1 MLKIS
6 HLQKHYRGFSL
17 DCSMEVQPGMITGL
31 IGRNGSGKSTT
42 FKALLGLIH
51 PDGGE
56 IEVFGKKA
64 EELKPEDK
72 QKLGVVFAD
81 SGFSMYLTAA
91 GVANI
96 MKSIYPDFDRDEFL
110 QQCRRFNLPTD
121 KKIKEFST
129 GMKAKFKVL
138 AALSHKAELL
148 ILDEPTVGL
157 DVIARDEVLN
167 MLREYMEENESSSIL
182 ISSHISSDLE
192 SLCDDFYMIHAG
204 KIILH
209 EDTDVLLSDYAVL
222 KVSEEEYEKLD
233 QQYLIK
239 IRKEAYG
246 YRCLTNQKQFYM
258 ENYPDVVIENGKIDD
273 LVVMMAGS
281 GSVSFATGYFT
292 IVTAIFAITTISYDE
307 FDNGL
312 AFLMT
317 LPVTRKQYVAEKY
330 LLGAGLTAVAWGIAT
345 ITGVICKGVAELQG
359 CLSETIIGSLIYI
372 PLALLMLAVSLPL
385 VIHFGAE
392 KGRYIAMVMW
402 AIIFAVVYI
411 LIKTMGLSADAVDA
425 WLNGLNRGMVLVG
438 VVLFTVI
445 VYMGSFG
452 IGVRLMEK
460 KEF

>member
-6 HLQKHYRGFSL
+6 HLQKNYRGFSL

-96 MKSIYPDFDRDEFL
+96 MKSIYPDFDREKFL

-167 MLREYMEENESSSIL
+167 MLREYMEEYGEIIKLLKSRIFYYDSKKKEIQYFNPREIPNVKMTVLSATPASSRRCIIYSRARSSSI
-182 ISSHISSDLE
+182 
-192 SLCDDFYMIHAG
+192 
-204 KIILH
+204 
-209 EDTDVLLSDYAVL
+209 
-222 KVSEEEYEKLD
+222 
-233 QQYLIK
+233 
-239 IRKEAYG
+239 
-246 YRCLTNQKQFYM
+246 
-258 ENYPDVVIENGKIDD
+258 
-273 LVVMMAGS
+273 
-281 GSVSFATGYFT
+281 
-292 IVTAIFAITTISYDE
+292 
-307 FDNGL
+307 
-312 AFLMT
+312 
-317 LPVTRKQYVAEKY
+317 
-330 LLGAGLTAVAWGIAT
+330 
-345 ITGVICKGVAELQG
+345 
-359 CLSETIIGSLIYI
+359 
-372 PLALLMLAVSLPL
+372 
-385 VIHFGAE
+385 
-392 KGRYIAMVMW
+392 
-402 AIIFAVVYI
+402 
-411 LIKTMGLSADAVDA
+411 
-425 WLNGLNRGMVLVG
+425 
-438 VVLFTVI
+438 
-445 VYMGSFG
+445 
-452 IGVRLMEK
+452 
-460 KEF
+460 

>member
-64 EELKPEDK
+64 EELRPEDK

-81 SGFSMYLTAA
+81 SGFS
-91 GVANI
+91 
-96 MKSIYPDFDRDEFL
+96 
-110 QQCRRFNLPTD
+110 
-121 KKIKEFST
+121 
-129 GMKAKFKVL
+129 
-138 AALSHKAELL
+138 
-148 ILDEPTVGL
+148 L

-222 KVSEEEYEKLD
+222 KVAEEEYEKLD

-273 LVVMMAGS
+273 LVVMMEEQ
-281 GSVSFATGYFT
+281 V
-292 IVTAIFAITTISYDE
+292 
-307 FDNGL
+307 
-312 AFLMT
+312 
-317 LPVTRKQYVAEKY
+317 
-330 LLGAGLTAVAWGIAT
+330 
-345 ITGVICKGVAELQG
+345 
-359 CLSETIIGSLIYI
+359 
-372 PLALLMLAVSLPL
+372 
-385 VIHFGAE
+385 
-392 KGRYIAMVMW
+392 
-402 AIIFAVVYI
+402 
-411 LIKTMGLSADAVDA
+411 
-425 WLNGLNRGMVLVG
+425 
-438 VVLFTVI
+438 
-445 VYMGSFG
+445 
-452 IGVRLMEK
+452 
-460 KEF
+460 

>member
-96 MKSIYPDFDRDEFL
+96 MKSIYPDFDREEFL

-157 DVIARDEVLN
+157 DPQQIIEIRTLVKKLGKKHTVIL
-167 MLREYMEENESSSIL
+167 
-182 ISSHISSDLE
+182 SSHILSEVQEVCDRVVIINHGQIAANDTIDNLSKAVSGVNRLVVRISGPKNEVLQAIRAIDDVTKVRADMEREPKIFEFEIEAKPNADIRPALNQMVKEHGWDIYKMDLGVMTLEDAFLKITMGEGVKLSSE
-192 SLCDDFYMIHAG
+192 KSSAPAAE
-204 KIILH
+204 KSAAPAAETTAPEEPAAAPAEAEKAETPA
-209 EDTDVLLSDYAVL
+209 EDA
-222 KVSEEEYEKLD
+222 
-233 QQYLIK
+233 
-239 IRKEAYG
+239 A
-246 YRCLTNQKQFYM
+246 QKQ
-258 ENYPDVVIENGKIDD
+258 EGGE
-273 LVVMMAGS
+273 A
-281 GSVSFATGYFT
+281 
-292 IVTAIFAITTISYDE
+292 
-307 FDNGL
+307 
-312 AFLMT
+312 
-317 LPVTRKQYVAEKY
+317 
-330 LLGAGLTAVAWGIAT
+330 
-345 ITGVICKGVAELQG
+345 
-359 CLSETIIGSLIYI
+359 
-372 PLALLMLAVSLPL
+372 
-385 VIHFGAE
+385 
-392 KGRYIAMVMW
+392 
-402 AIIFAVVYI
+402 
-411 LIKTMGLSADAVDA
+411 
-425 WLNGLNRGMVLVG
+425 
-438 VVLFTVI
+438 
-445 VYMGSFG
+445 
-452 IGVRLMEK
+452 
-460 KEF
+460 

>member
-6 HLQKHYRGFSL
+6 HLQKNYRGFSL

-91 GVANI
+91 GVA
-96 MKSIYPDFDRDEFL
+96 
-110 QQCRRFNLPTD
+110 
-121 KKIKEFST
+121 KEFST

-138 AALSHKAELL
+138 VALSHKAELL

-273 LVVMMAGS
+273 LVVMMEEQ
-281 GSVSFATGYFT
+281 V
-292 IVTAIFAITTISYDE
+292 
-307 FDNGL
+307 
-312 AFLMT
+312 
-317 LPVTRKQYVAEKY
+317 
-330 LLGAGLTAVAWGIAT
+330 
-345 ITGVICKGVAELQG
+345 
-359 CLSETIIGSLIYI
+359 
-372 PLALLMLAVSLPL
+372 
-385 VIHFGAE
+385 
-392 KGRYIAMVMW
+392 
-402 AIIFAVVYI
+402 
-411 LIKTMGLSADAVDA
+411 
-425 WLNGLNRGMVLVG
+425 
-438 VVLFTVI
+438 
-445 VYMGSFG
+445 
-452 IGVRLMEK
+452 
-460 KEF
+460 

>member
-6 HLQKHYRGFSL
+6 HLQKNYRGFSL

-64 EELKPEDK
+64 EDLKPEDK

-96 MKSIYPDFDRDEFL
+96 MKSIYPDFDREKFL

-192 SLCDDFYMIHAG
+192 QFCDEIYMIHQG
-204 KIILH
+204 KIVMKEETDRILGN
-209 EDTDVLLSDYAVL
+209 YGVL
-222 KVSEEEYEKLD
+222 KLD
-233 QQYLIK
+233 DRSFASLDKKYLLR
-239 IRKEAYG
+239 IRKEAFG
-246 YRCLTNQKQFYM
+246 YSCLTDQRQFYQ
-258 ENYPDVVIENGKIDD
+258 ENYPDLTVERGTVDQV
-273 LVVMMAGS
+273 LTMM
-281 GSVSFATGYFT
+281 T
-292 IVTAIFAITTISYDE
+292 
-307 FDNGL
+307 
-312 AFLMT
+312 
-317 LPVTRKQYVAEKY
+317 
-330 LLGAGLTAVAWGIAT
+330 
-345 ITGVICKGVAELQG
+345 KGE
-359 CLSETIIGSLIYI
+359 
-372 PLALLMLAVSLPL
+372 AL
-385 VIHFGAE
+385 
-392 KGRYIAMVMW
+392 
-402 AIIFAVVYI
+402 
-411 LIKTMGLSADAVDA
+411 
-425 WLNGLNRGMVLVG
+425 
-438 VVLFTVI
+438 
-445 VYMGSFG
+445 
-452 IGVRLMEK
+452 
-460 KEF
+460 

>member
-167 MLREYMEENESSSIL
+167 I
-182 ISSHISSDLE
+182 
-192 SLCDDFYMIHAG
+192 
-204 KIILH
+204 
-209 EDTDVLLSDYAVL
+209 
-222 KVSEEEYEKLD
+222 
-233 QQYLIK
+233 
-239 IRKEAYG
+239 
-246 YRCLTNQKQFYM
+246 
-258 ENYPDVVIENGKIDD
+258 
-273 LVVMMAGS
+273 
-281 GSVSFATGYFT
+281 
-292 IVTAIFAITTISYDE
+292 
-307 FDNGL
+307 
-312 AFLMT
+312 
-317 LPVTRKQYVAEKY
+317 
-330 LLGAGLTAVAWGIAT
+330 
-345 ITGVICKGVAELQG
+345 
-359 CLSETIIGSLIYI
+359 
-372 PLALLMLAVSLPL
+372 
-385 VIHFGAE
+385 
-392 KGRYIAMVMW
+392 
-402 AIIFAVVYI
+402 
-411 LIKTMGLSADAVDA
+411 
-425 WLNGLNRGMVLVG
+425 
-438 VVLFTVI
+438 
-445 VYMGSFG
+445 
-452 IGVRLMEK
+452 
-460 KEF
+460 